1 MKRAIFLLTTMALAL
16 VVASGTAWAF
26 DCAAGSCWGT
36 PQGDLMIGT
45 AADQGLHGRGGDD
58 LIRGKG
64 GNDFLTGDAG
74 DDAVLGGSGE
84 DLVEGNRGG
93 DLVVGGSGADR
104 VEGGKGSD
112 ALIDGLGRD
121 VFKGGLG
128 NDEIAP
134 PGVGP
139 GPPALYRQS
148 DSIFCGPGEDRVIA
162 HPLDE
167 VADDCEVVRRIHNP
181 FLGDS

>member
-64 GNDFLTGDAG
+64 GNDSLTGDAG
-74 DDAVLGGSGE
+74 DDAVYGGGNDKVNGGAGNDRVVGNKGDDRLLGDGGNDHVDGRDLGPAGIGGSDVLDCG
-84 DLVEGNRGG
+84 RGFDTFEADFDDTVMPNCEKG
-93 DLVVGGSGADR
+93 VVSG
-104 VEGGKGSD
+104 
-112 ALIDGLGRD
+112 
-121 VFKGGLG
+121 F
-128 NDEIAP
+128 
-134 PGVGP
+134 
-139 GPPALYRQS
+139 
-148 DSIFCGPGEDRVIA
+148 
-162 HPLDE
+162 
-167 VADDCEVVRRIHNP
+167 
-181 FLGDS
+181 